1 MDFHFS
7 LFHVE
12 HNSRK
17 EIARSTWN
25 TQKFEAPKGVEETRA
40 LACRLLSPRVAF
52 PADSKESPPSE
63 RVAFCHYAKDPSLL
77 TINAQAQRDCEFL
90 FDHGISK
97 AYYREVRGQS
107 LYVNGRLTN

>member
-63 RVAFCHYAKDPSLL
+63 RDAFCL
-77 TINAQAQRDCEFL
+77 TLRIRRC
-90 FDHGISK
+90 
-97 AYYREVRGQS
+97 
-107 LYVNGRLTN
+107 